1 MPACAGADFFSGR
14 PSVPLRRHGTAHAV
28 QMDPVTEGY
37 AHSMMILYSGP
48 SCPFSHMSRI
58 VLNEK
63 GCEFEI
69 KSIVDYEGVGP
80 SEADL
85 AVVKMSPYGEL
96 PVLTER
102 DLFLYDVYVVNEYI
116 DERFPHPQ
124 LMPSDPVGRARTRLF
139 LHVLARELFPHV
151 RTLEN
156 SAAPAEKKAH
166 ARKRLSESLG
176 VLAYRVGDT
185 KFLLSDEFGMVDV
198 VLAPILWRVP
208 FWGIELPSTAA
219 KLEIYAQRLFARQS
233 FIDSMTPAERSM
245 RQ

>member
-69 KSIVDYEGVGP
+69 KSIDYEGVGP

-166 ARKRLSESLG
+166 ARKRLSEHVQPDPTASI
-176 VLAYRVGDT
+176 AD
-185 KFLLSDEFGMVDV
+185 
-198 VLAPILWRVP
+198 A
-208 FWGIELPSTAA
+208 GI
-219 KLEIYAQRLFARQS
+219 ARQC
-233 FIDSMTPAERSM
+233 IR
-245 RQ
+245 

>member
-1 MPACAGADFFSGR
+1 
-14 PSVPLRRHGTAHAV
+14 
-28 QMDPVTEGY
+28 
-37 AHSMMILYSGP
+37 
-48 SCPFSHMSRI
+48 MSRI

-69 KSIVDYEGVGP
+69 KSIDYERWA

-185 KFLLSDEFGMVDV
+185 KFLLSDEFGMLMWCLLRFCGVC
-198 VLAPILWRVP
+198 LSGALS
-208 FWGIELPSTAA
+208 F
-219 KLEIYAQRLFARQS
+219 RLRRLSLKF
-233 FIDSMTPAERSM
+233 MRSAFSLVSPLSI
-245 RQ
+245 R

>member
-1 MPACAGADFFSGR
+1 MPTCAGADFFSGR

-69 KSIVDYEGVGP
+69 KSIDYEGVGP

-102 DLFLYDVYVVNEYI
+102 DLFLSDVYVVNEYI
-116 DERFPHPQ
+116 DE
-124 LMPSDPVGRARTRLF
+124 
-139 LHVLARELFPHV
+139 
-151 RTLEN
+151 
-156 SAAPAEKKAH
+156 
-166 ARKRLSESLG
+166 
-176 VLAYRVGDT
+176 
-185 KFLLSDEFGMVDV
+185 
-198 VLAPILWRVP
+198 
-208 FWGIELPSTAA
+208 
-219 KLEIYAQRLFARQS
+219 
-233 FIDSMTPAERSM
+233 
-245 RQ
+245 

>member
-1 MPACAGADFFSGR
+1 
-14 PSVPLRRHGTAHAV
+14 
-28 QMDPVTEGY
+28 
-37 AHSMMILYSGP
+37 MMILYSGP

-69 KSIVDYEGVGP
+69 KSIDYEGVGP

-139 LHVLARELFPHV
+139 CTYLPVNFSRMCVHW
-151 RTLEN
+151 
-156 SAAPAEKKAH
+156 
-166 ARKRLSESLG
+166 
-176 VLAYRVGDT
+176 
-185 KFLLSDEFGMVDV
+185 KFG
-198 VLAPILWRVP
+198 
-208 FWGIELPSTAA
+208 GTC
-219 KLEIYAQRLFARQS
+219 
-233 FIDSMTPAERSM
+233 
-245 RQ
+245 

>member
-69 KSIVDYEGVGP
+69 KSIDYEGVGP

-208 FWGIELPSTAA
+208 FWGIELPSTAG
-219 KLEIYAQRLFARQS
+219 Q
-233 FIDSMTPAERSM
+233 P
-245 RQ
+245 

>member
-69 KSIVDYEGVGP
+69 KSIDYEGVGP

-85 AVVKMSPYGEL
+85 AVVKMGSFRFL
-96 PVLTER
+96 RSAIFSFTTSMSSTNTLT
-102 DLFLYDVYVVNEYI
+102 
-116 DERFPHPQ
+116 
-124 LMPSDPVGRARTRLF
+124 SDSRIR
-139 LHVLARELFPHV
+139 
-151 RTLEN
+151 N
-156 SAAPAEKKAH
+156 
-166 ARKRLSESLG
+166 
-176 VLAYRVGDT
+176 
-185 KFLLSDEFGMVDV
+185 
-198 VLAPILWRVP
+198 
-208 FWGIELPSTAA
+208 
-219 KLEIYAQRLFARQS
+219 
-233 FIDSMTPAERSM
+233 
-245 RQ
+245 

>member
-69 KSIVDYEGVGP
+69 KSIDYEGVGP

-139 LHVLARELFPHV
+139 LHVLA
-151 RTLEN
+151 
-156 SAAPAEKKAH
+156 
-166 ARKRLSESLG
+166 LSL
-176 VLAYRVGDT
+176 
-185 KFLLSDEFGMVDV
+185 
-198 VLAPILWRVP
+198 IH
-208 FWGIELPSTAA
+208 I
-219 KLEIYAQRLFARQS
+219 
-233 FIDSMTPAERSM
+233 
-245 RQ
+245 

>member
-1 MPACAGADFFSGR
+1 MRRDANLKSS
-14 PSVPLRRHGTAHAV
+14 PS
-28 QMDPVTEGY
+28 
-37 AHSMMILYSGP
+37 
-48 SCPFSHMSRI
+48 
-58 VLNEK
+58 
-63 GCEFEI
+63 
-69 KSIVDYEGVGP
+69 VGP

>member
-1 MPACAGADFFSGR
+1 M
-14 PSVPLRRHGTAHAV
+14 LAH
-28 QMDPVTEGY
+28 D
-37 AHSMMILYSGP
+37 S
-48 SCPFSHMSRI
+48 
-58 VLNEK
+58 
-63 GCEFEI
+63 
-69 KSIVDYEGVGP
+69 
-80 SEADL
+80 
-85 AVVKMSPYGEL
+85 
-96 PVLTER
+96 
-102 DLFLYDVYVVNEYI
+102 
-116 DERFPHPQ
+116 
-124 LMPSDPVGRARTRLF
+124 